1 MTELTDSVN
10 TFYFVLLFI
19 VACGFASAFWG
30 LAHHLRGDMRPSTAY
45 TLVGFMLVGY
55 FIAAIRPWFGWME
68 IGNYPPRIIF
78 SIGEA
83 LSFSG
88 AAEESIIYG
97 ALFLPVGILVASV
110 LKDYKAWVL
119 IGLGFPLS
127 IEIAQAL
134 FGTGRPASM
143 LDYVSTST
151 GIFLGIAISFTT
163 GVVAQRIIGHSNA
176 IQSEHV

>member
-10 TFYFVLLFI
+10 TFYFVPLFI
-19 VACGFASAFWG
+19 VACGFVSAFWG
-30 LAHHLRGDMRPSTAY
+30 LAYRLRGDMRPRTAY
-45 TLVGFMLVGY
+45 ALVGFMLVGY

-68 IGNYPPRIIF
+68 IGNYPPRIILG
-78 SIGEA
+78 IEEA

-88 AAEESIIYG
+88 ATEESIVYG
-97 ALFLPVGILVASV
+97 TLFLPVGILASSV
-110 LKDYKAWVL
+110 LKDYKAWGL
-119 IGLGFPLS
+119 IVLGFPLG

-143 LDYVSTST
+143 LDYVSASA

-163 GVVAQRIIGHSNA
+163 GVAAQRIIGHSNA